1 MAQDSVVE
9 VLLLRNR
16 NSVPAALSEA
26 ETRMRW
32 QGDNKA
38 MQQRY
43 QHAARLLKE
52 MLNAQ
57 R

>member
-43 QHAARLLKE
+43 QHAARLRKE